1 MTTTVKTNFTAGE
14 LSYCMLGRGDL
25 RAYENGALFL
35 RNVFINPTGGVS
47 RRAGL
52 RYIDTLSG
60 HGRLISFAFNTEQNY
75 MFVVM
80 NQVIWIYMN
89 EVKVAE
95 LETPWLEKDIPELR
109 WTQSAD
115 TLLIAHQD
123 YPLKKITRSSHT
135 DWSIEDWTFYE
146 DSGFLFQPYYKFAP
160 DNVTL
165 TLSELT
171 GTITLTASA
180 SVFLPAHVGIRL
192 AIDKGQVLITEYIS
206 PTEVTAEV
214 QTESIFE
221 TVPEG
226 NVTKDWKEQA
236 FSAIRGYPIAV
247 TFHQDRLVIGGS
259 RDLPN
264 RLWMSKS
271 ADLKNFNLGEGLD
284 DESIEFGLLSDQ
296 VNAIKAL
303 FSGRH
308 LQVFTS
314 GAEWMVSGEPLTP
327 MNIQLKRQTRVGS
340 PSYAYVPPCNV
351 DGATLFCSAHGS
363 DIREFLFS
371 DVEQAYQAQDLS
383 MLSRHLINYP
393 VDMDYDDERRLLFVV
408 MIDGSLCTLT
418 NYRSEQVS
426 AWSKHETDG
435 NFLSVSVL
443 EKSVY
448 VLVERDGAYF
458 LELFDDD
465 FHTDATLIGAA
476 DEPKSVWSG
485 LDNLEGKTVSI
496 IADGVSGGT
505 KTVVDGRIELDYPA
519 KEVSAGLPFT
529 HIISPLPP
537 FNLGGNGR
545 AGNAFRLVRAVFRV
559 LESTFLEVDVGM
571 GIKSAMPLTFGKDFA
586 VQKSQPVTKD
596 IILRGIGW
604 KREPLQPLWR
614 VESSY
619 PAPFSL
625 ISVTTE
631 MKGSG

>member
-60 HGRLISFAFNTEQNY
+60 RGRLIPFAFNTEQNY

-80 NQVIWIYMN
+80 NQLIQVYMN
-89 EVKVAE
+89 EEKVAE
-95 LETPWLEKDIPELR
+95 LETPWAEEDIAELR

-123 YPLKKITRSSHT
+123 YPLQKITRTSHT
-135 DWSIEDWTFYE
+135 AWNIEDWTFYE

-165 TLSELT
+165 KLSALT
-171 GTITLTASA
+171 GNITLTASA
-180 SVFLPAHVGIRL
+180 NVFLPAHVGLRL
-192 AIDKGQVLITEYIS
+192 AIDKGQVLITGYIS
-206 PTEVTAEV
+206 STEVTAEV
-214 QTESIFE
+214 KTEKIFA
-221 TVPEG
+221 TVPEE
-226 NVTKDWKEQA
+226 NKTREWKEPA
-236 FSAIRGYPIAV
+236 FSPLRGYPVAV

-296 VNAIKAL
+296 VNAIRAL

-314 GAEWMVSGEPLTP
+314 GAEWMVTGEPLTP

-340 PSYAYVPPCNV
+340 PDYAYVPPCNV
-351 DGATLFCSAHGS
+351 DGATLFCSARGS
-363 DIREFLFS
+363 DVREFLFS

-383 MLSRHLINYP
+383 LLSRHLINYP
-393 VDMDYDDERRLLFVV
+393 VDQDYDDERRLLFVV

-435 NFLSVSVL
+435 NFISVSVL
-443 EKSVY
+443 EAGVY
-448 VLVERDGAYF
+448 VIVERDGKYF
-458 LELFDDD
+458 LELFDNE
-465 FHTDATLIGAA
+465 FHTDSTLLGEAEDA
-476 DEPKSVWSG
+476 KSIWSG
-485 LDNLEGKTVSI
+485 LDNLEGKSVNI
-496 IADGVSGGT
+496 IADGIN
-505 KTVVDGRIELDYPA
+505 VDAKIVTDGKIELDYPA
-519 KEVSAGLPFT
+519 KEIAVGLPFT
-529 HIISPLPP
+529 HRISPLPP
-537 FNLGGNGR
+537 FNSGGNGR

-559 LESTFLEVDVGM
+559 LESTALEVDVGM
-571 GIKSAMPLTFGKDFA
+571 GFKSAMPLMFA
-586 VQKSQPVTKD
+586 TDNQVQVAANKTKD

-604 KREPLQPLWR
+604 KREPLKPLWR
-614 VESSY
+614 VESSR
-619 PAPFSL
+619 PTSFSL

-631 MKGSG
+631 MKGSE

>member
-1 MTTTVKTNFTAGE
+1 MNTTVKTNFTAGE

-35 RNVFINPTGGVS
+35 RNVFINPTGGVT

-52 RYIDTLSG
+52 RYIDTLEG
-60 HGRLISFAFNTEQNY
+60 PGRLISFSFNTEQNY

-80 NQVIWIYMN
+80 DQVIWIYMN
-89 EVKVAE
+89 EQKVAE

-135 DWSIEDWTFYE
+135 QWTIEDWTFYE
-146 DSGFLFQPYYKFAP
+146 NDGFVFQPYYKFAP

-165 TLSELT
+165 SLSSLS
-171 GTITLTASA
+171 GTTTITASA
-180 SVFLPAHVGIRL
+180 SVFLPGHVGIRL
-192 AIDKGQVLITEYIS
+192 AIDKGQVLITNYIS
-206 PTEVTAEV
+206 STQVEAEIKT
-214 QTESIFE
+214 QSIFE
-221 TVPEG
+221 TIPA
-226 NVTKDWKEQA
+226 NNSTKEWKEQA
-236 FSAIRGYPIAV
+236 FSNVRGYPVAV

-284 DESIEFGLLSDQ
+284 DESIEFALLSDQ

-314 GAEWMVSGEPLTP
+314 GAEWMVTGEPLTP
-327 MNIQLKRQTRVGS
+327 TNIQLKRQTRVGS
-340 PSYAYVPPCNV
+340 PGYAYVPPCNV

-363 DIREFLFS
+363 DVREFLFS
-371 DVEQAYQAQDLS
+371 DIEQAYQAQDLS
-383 MLSRHLINYP
+383 MLSSHLINNP
-393 VDMDYDDERRLLFVV
+393 IDEDYDDQRRLLFVV
-408 MIDGSLCTLT
+408 MIDGSIATLT

-443 EKSVY
+443 EKDVY
-448 VLVERDGAYF
+448 ALVEREEKYF
-458 LELFDDD
+458 LEIFDDNCY
-465 FHTDATLIGAA
+465 TDATLIGEE
-476 DEPKSVWSG
+476 DTPKLTWSG
-485 LDNLEGKTVSI
+485 LDNLEGKNVSI
-496 IADGVSGGT
+496 IADDVCVGLQMVENG
-505 KTVVDGRIELDYPA
+505 KIKLDYPA
-519 KEVSAGLPFT
+519 KKVFVGLPFS
-529 HIISPLPP
+529 HVVSPLPP
-537 FNLGGNGR
+537 FNLGGNVR
-545 AGNAFRLVRAVFRV
+545 ASNAFRLIKAIFRV
-559 LESTFLEVDVGM
+559 LETSFLEVDVGL
-571 GIKSAMPLTFGKDFA
+571 GFKSAMPFTLGQNTLL
-586 VQKSQPVTKD
+586 QKRQIETKD

-604 KREPLQPLWR
+604 KRNPLQPLWKI
-614 VESSY
+614 ESAY

-631 MKGSG
+631 MKGSE